1 MEELEDVI
9 RGTLFL
15 TASVELVPDDAHP
28 HAALGKRIANTVLI
42 GTLQK
47 YETAYGKER
56 LESFIRSISNDELQS
71 DSSDEDGLATAP
83 VL

>member
-15 TASVELVPDDAHP
+15 TASAELVPDDAHP
-28 HAALGKRIANTVLI
+28 HAALGKRIANTVLN

-47 YETAYGKER
+47 YGTLYGQE
-56 LESFIRSISNDELQS
+56 
-71 DSSDEDGLATAP
+71 
-83 VL
+83 